1 MTTHGHRASIPR
13 FRVGRKTVLH
23 GFEQLSKKA
32 GVVPFNLVCEQRK
45 RNWGVLED
53 ARTAR
58 DLVRANAAL
67 KDLAASGWLIR
78 ALRYRIIQ
86 CVAVM
91 LVGAAGACG
100 GSGGGKSDD
109 DMVQRVVVKEADGER
124 ERARS
129 PMDPVQGWHTGTT
142 VGSPVPTTNSAHTMN
157 IINITNVGQLYATDG
172 TVEIGSLNHD
182 RGRKRRSIWRTGHSV
197 SEAVV
202 KDLNVG
208 VGEHE
213 ARISAVG
220 VQTGPE
226 PVAQVADASVQ
237 TEPEPVAQM
246 TAVGVQTEPE
256 PVAQMTAV
264 GVQTEPEPVAQVAAV
279 GVQTEPEPVAQ
290 VAAVGVQTEPE
301 PVAQVAAV
309 GVQTEP
315 EPVAQ
320 VAAVGVQTE
329 PEPVAQVAAV
339 GVQTEP
345 EPVAQVAAVGVQT
358 EPEPV
363 AQVAAVGVQTE
374 PEPVAQVA
382 DAGVQT
388 ELMEAHEAQGQ
399 YIGSLSGNY
408 NFTALV
414 TPAGKFYAIYAHG
427 DDIGEAIVGDFD
439 MGNAGTGI
447 LYLKERL
454 AIKVNLSASTDSGR
468 SLPSHVGSTVVSIL
482 ANQFPSYQSIATQA
496 DNLLFNS
503 QSIHIV
509 ASADG
514 LPPLQFQG
522 NADLALHTKPT
533 VSKVVGT
540 YKGMFSKRDYLVNE
554 INMPSIIEM
563 IIDGR
568 GRITGTEGY
577 CPFVGKIVSREWGS
591 AYDIEVEYSGD
602 TMCSYPNSTVRGVG
616 FYIEKERRLR
626 VVMQTP
632 GKGGMLFNMTRN
644 NAR

>member
-1 MTTHGHRASIPR
+1 
-13 FRVGRKTVLH
+13 
-23 GFEQLSKKA
+23 
-32 GVVPFNLVCEQRK
+32 
-45 RNWGVLED
+45 
-53 ARTAR
+53 
-58 DLVRANAAL
+58 
-67 KDLAASGWLIR
+67 
-78 ALRYRIIQ
+78 
-86 CVAVM
+86 
-91 LVGAAGACG
+91 
-100 GSGGGKSDD
+100 
-109 DMVQRVVVKEADGER
+109 
-124 ERARS
+124 
-129 PMDPVQGWHTGTT
+129 MDPVQGWHTGTT